1 MNQEASLLHHICR
14 YQFAFHMYCN
24 TIYMEKHGW
33 MQVDL
38 HVVEKSPPA
47 TPVAQIDWG
56 PDFMRP
62 ESLCPGHLLFS
73 SHWCNRVDTIS
84 VLSSSVQSLPAAG
97 HWNRG
102 VYELEAWNDAS
113 PVGTVYL
120 QLEFVCHQLKRGF
133 CGKIFFFL
141 SENECFRW
149 YGTCIFCIFSETQTP
164 SYRACYILHFWGSY
178 FTSVI
183 GVVCR
188 NVTRGLL
195 HGDFQQNQ

>member
-1 MNQEASLLHHICR
+1 MYIIWLNASRSTCSWI
-14 YQFAFHMYCN
+14 
-24 TIYMEKHGW
+24 I
-33 MQVDL
+33 
-38 HVVEKSPPA
+38 SPSYSCGS
-47 TPVAQIDWG
+47 G
-56 PDFMRP
+56 PDFVRP
-62 ESLCPGHLLFS
+62 ELCPGHLLFS
-73 SHWCNRVDTIS
+73 SHWCNWVATIS
-84 VLSSSVQSLPAAG
+84 ALSSSSVQSLPAAG
-97 HWNRG
+97 HRNRG

-120 QLEFVCHQLKRGF
+120 QLESVYHQLKRDF
-133 CGKIFFFL
+133 CGKNHFLFL

-188 NVTRGLL
+188 DVTRGLL
-195 HGDFQQNQ
+195 HGDLQQNQ